1 MTESVRPFS
10 CTHTPEIPDL
20 LEQLRCTLVLSTY
33 QAGKVILLSPK
44 DDGLVQLPRDFQK
57 PMGLAV
63 SCLVFVPL
71 HSLRGYFAGAILLGL
86 FGFLDDFREL
96 SHRGKFI
103 VQALAVGC
111 MIYLSDVRL
120 ESFGDLF
127 GLGPID
133 LGQFSIPLTF
143 LGAIGVINAM
153 NMIDGLD
160 GLAGGISL
168 IGFAAFAFLSY
179 LDQNTTLF
187 FLSLALCGTVFAFL
201 RYNWAPSHI
210 FMGDSG
216 SLMLG
221 FSLAFLAIGSTQSSG
236 TVIRP
241 VVPLLLLAVPI
252 VDTVTI
258 MLKRV
263 IEGRSPFRA
272 DRYHLHHIML
282 RYGPDR
288 ERTVMIIL
296 AFSLFFTAA
305 GILGTLYEVPDVY
318 MTSLFGIYFVV
329 YFLSSFLIKGT
340 LKFRLR
346 FRRRRL
352 LGAEGFGSR
361 AVERVIEMIDT
372 MKVARHAKRYPLEC
386 SVVCTDPDTQAQYL
400 GRVTNI
406 SKGGFSAQMKEMIF
420 LRKKMQITLYLR
432 WEGGVS
438 KFRAVAEN
446 AWLLDRGEYHEYGF
460 CFTAM
465 EARRAEELNEYL
477 ALLDDGKRGRGRE
490 RRDSREPGFGKGFLV
505 EEPCKPSVENRKKFK
520 EV

>member
-1 MTESVRPFS
+1 MNFS
-10 CTHTPEIPDL
+10 TRSISIFLTAAAVTWILIPRL
-20 LEQLRCTLVLSTY
+20 ARIASRM
-33 QAGKVILLSPK
+33 
-44 DDGLVQLPRDFQK
+44 GLVDRPNHRKIHREPR
-57 PMGLAV
+57 PTVGGLGMAIGLAV

-71 HSLRGYFAGAILLGL
+71 HSLRGYFAGAMILGI

-96 SHRGKFI
+96 SPRWKFV
-103 VQALAVGC
+103 VQGAAVAC
-111 MIYLSDVRL
+111 MIFLSGVRL
-120 ESFGDLF
+120 EGFGDL
-127 GLGPID
+127 LGTGPVE
-133 LGQFSIPLTF
+133 LGWLSLPLTF
-143 LGAIGVINAM
+143 IGAVGVINAL

-160 GLAGGISL
+160 GLAGGIAL
-168 IGFAAFAFLSY
+168 IGFAAFALLTWF
-179 LDQNTTLF
+179 DQNITLF
-187 FLSLALCGTVFAFL
+187 FLSLALSGAVFAFL

-221 FSLAFLAIGSTQSSG
+221 FSLAFLAIGSTQAPD

-258 MLKRV
+258 MLKRM

-305 GILGTLYEVPDVY
+305 GVLGTLYGIPDVY
-318 MTSLFGIYFVV
+318 LTILFGGYFVL
-329 YFLSSFLIKGT
+329 YFVSSFFIKGT
-340 LKFRLR
+340 LRLRLR

-361 AVERVIEMIDT
+361 AVERVIEMIDR
-372 MKVARHAKRYPLEC
+372 MKLARRHRRYGIEC
-386 SVVCTDPDTQAQYL
+386 SVVCTDPDTRAQYL
-400 GRVTNI
+400 GHVTNL
-406 SKGGFSAQMKEMIF
+406 SEGGFSARMKELVF
-420 LRKKMQITLYLR
+420 LRKKMQVTLYLKR
-432 WEGGVS
+432 NGAVF
-438 KFRAVAEN
+438 KFRAAAEN
-446 AWLLDRGEYHEYGF
+446 VWLLDRGEYRDYGF

-465 EARRAEELNEYL
+465 EAGKREELREYL
-477 ALLDDGKRGRGRE
+477 ELLRSGDPAVLSGKDDAARPAEQRQRPGEEQGGRRKGKTT
-490 RRDSREPGFGKGFLV
+490 
-505 EEPCKPSVENRKKFK
+505 
-520 EV
+520 